1 MLMANQRSHHPG
13 RRQLAAFQRP
23 LRNDLTFCLALN
35 PCQYARW
42 NWSTQLIVQLIIN
55 VESVRR
61 HPPYPVE
68 RAEPS
73 ITSGGLIPHQRE
85 SMS

>member
-1 MLMANQRSHHPG
+1 MN
-13 RRQLAAFQRP
+13 RRGLAAFQRP
-23 LRNDLTFCLALN
+23 LRNDLTLCLALN

-61 HPPYPVE
+61 H
-68 RAEPS
+68 RLILSNGPS
-73 ITSGGLIPHQRE
+73 RRSPQAD
-85 SMS
+85 